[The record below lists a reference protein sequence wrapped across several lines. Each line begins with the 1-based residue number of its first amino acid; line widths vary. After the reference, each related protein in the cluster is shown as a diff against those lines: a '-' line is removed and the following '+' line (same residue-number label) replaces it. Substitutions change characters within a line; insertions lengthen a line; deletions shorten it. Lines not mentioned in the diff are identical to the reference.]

1 MAFIILFFALVSLI
15 SLLYS
20 FKPSIVSK
28 RTIFITLKLKTTQ
41 SIDETVA
48 SEQQQTIS
56 KRTNNLSDGSY
67 DYNQWSKAFISQ
79 PIEMNYEVTEIEG
92 QIPLGFEG
100 ILYRNMPALF
110 ERGNVSYGHYL
121 DGDGCVTKLTI
132 KNNKVYFMS
141 KYVTTEEYINENEQQ
156 KILYRNTFRTQRP
169 MLLDPIFNKIC
180 LNNAFDL
187 KLKNP
192 ANTNV
197 VYWGGKLSYCSCMIH
212 SISCIYL
219 DYSSVHNYVSYI
231 YYIHVYTR

>member
-1 MAFIILFFALVSLI
+1 MTFIFLLFTFISLI

-28 RTIFITLKLKTTQ
+28 RTTIFTRLKLKATQ
-41 SIDETVA
+41 TIDETIVH
-48 SEQQQTIS
+48 EQNQITLICA
-56 KRTNNLSDGSY
+56 NNLPDGSY

-92 QIPLGFEG
+92 RIPLGFEG
-100 ILYRNMPALF
+100 ILFRNMPALF

-132 KNNKVYFMS
+132 KGNKVYFMS
-141 KYVTTEEYINENEQQ
+141 KYVKTEEYINENKQQ

-169 MLLDPIFNKIC
+169 ILLDPIFKKIC

-197 VYWGGKLSYCSCMIH
+197 VYWGGKLVI
-212 SISCIYL
+212 
-219 DYSSVHNYVSYI
+219 VAV
-231 YYIHVYTR
+231 